1 MADYVFVSC
10 KWKILNCSIYECSSI
25 SSSVHADNGVRTV
38 YRSLI
43 SLVLCFFTC
52 IKYADA
58 CNSLIYA
65 LTNSVFL
72 YDDNHSDCDKF
83 TLLRRPRSVCM
94 VM

>member
-1 MADYVFVSC
+1 MVLGQFKGYLFLLFFVS
-10 KWKILNCSIYECSSI
+10 
-25 SSSVHADNGVRTV
+25 
-38 YRSLI
+38 
-43 SLVLCFFTC
+43 C
-52 IKYADA
+52 IKYANT